1 MPHRNNEAAR
11 GLSEFN
17 STKIE
22 IAKQDQRFVIE
33 QNIENKVF
41 RKYQVARQMW
51 ESVTSAN
58 DKKMRFNRMNA
69 WAAKIDGD
77 DYDDLTLAKQPEA
90 PTIDH
95 HRSTPKTNTKASSSV
110 THSIDKNYNSI
121 CSSTYSEQKA
131 GSSLSHQQQA
141 LSANSH
147 QQKEAIKSNQQKQV
161 STNSQQQKVSSTSNQ
176 RQKGSSEIS
185 VVKQKMVFTEVV
197 PKEESSSS
205 DSESDTESFKAEV
218 IIRAKKQREIMEM
231 FREKIKPVTAGRE
244 RIVQAVINGDQTP
257 KIVSLRDAISSH
269 YKKSQEISDTII
281 LLPPDVATTS
291 QPTNSQP
298 TTVTSLINSKVSQ
311 VTTRRAD
318 KTRKQIKKVN
328 LINTSLS
335 SHFTSSRRPYHIFYF
350 PSFMKMY
357 H

>member
-58 DKKMRFNRMNA
+58 DKEMWFNRMNA

-110 THSIDKNYNSI
+110 THSSDKNYNSI

-147 QQKEAIKSNQQKQV
+147 QQKGAIKSNQQKQV
-161 STNSQQQKVSSTSNQ
+161 STNSQQQKVSSTSHQ

-197 PKEESSSS
+197 PKFVTHKEESSSS

-244 RIVQAVINGDQTP
+244 RIVQAVNNGDQTP
-257 KIVSLRDAISSH
+257 ETVSLRDAISSH
-269 YKKSQEISDTII
+269 IKKSQEISDTII
-281 LLPPDVATTS
+281 LLPSDVATTS

-318 KTRKQIKKVN
+318 KTRK
-328 LINTSLS
+328 
-335 SHFTSSRRPYHIFYF
+335 
-350 PSFMKMY
+350 
-357 H
+357 